1 MRTLAALMMVALLGA
16 CATTEFN
23 PTPGAPVYPAYHDE
37 VKVLPG
43 FPPEGSYDSVGIVI
57 AYGVDLTDKEDLIEA
72 LQSEAAK
79 RGANAIVLQGDIK
92 LRSSRDRNEKV
103 LGAYALR
110 LKP

>member
-1 MRTLAALMMVALLGA
+1 MRTLKALIVVTLLGA

-23 PTPGAPVYPAYHDE
+23 PAPGAPVYPAYRDE
-37 VKVLPG
+37 VRVLQA
-43 FPPEGSYDSVGIVI
+43 FPQEGSYDSVGIVI
-57 AYGVDLTDKEDLIEA
+57 AYGVDLTEKKDLIEA

-79 RGANAIVLQGDIK
+79 RGANAIVLQGDVK
-92 LRSSRDRNEKV
+92 LRSRGTSREKV

>member
-1 MRTLAALMMVALLGA
+1 MRTFAALMMVALLGA
-16 CATTEFN
+16 CATAEFR
-23 PTPGAPVYPAYHDE
+23 PAPGAPVYPAYRDE
-37 VKVLPG
+37 VKVLQG

-57 AYGVDLTDKEDLIEA
+57 AYGVDLTEKEDLIEA

-92 LRSSRDRNEKV
+92 LRSSGDRTEKV
-103 LGAYALR
+103 LGAFALR

>member
-1 MRTLAALMMVALLGA
+1 MRTLAALMMLALLGA

-23 PTPGAPVYPAYHDE
+23 PAPGAPVYPAHQDE

-57 AYGVDLTDKEDLIEA
+57 AYGVDLTDKDDLIEA

-79 RGANAIVLQGDIK
+79 RGANAIVLQGDVK

-103 LGAYALR
+103 LGAFALR